1 MFPDLGLGLVR
12 GVWQVINCPQGSYEW
27 HMLRLGTVTGTG
39 FKQVLNKGKGRKGYM
54 DTLVEELS
62 TGQPRENY
70 VNEYMEHGTKWE
82 PIARLV
88 YEAITERT
96 VQQVGFIVKD
106 DFVGVSP
113 DGLVGD
119 DGIIEIK
126 CPKDSTHEKYVEENR
141 LPPTYKAQVQGLL
154 WVTGREWVDFV
165 SYHPRPI
172 KDERIMIVRVERD
185 EVYIK
190 TIQSETNKFITEI
203 KERLKHEEQK

>member
-1 MFPDLGLGLVR
+1 
-12 GVWQVINCPQGSYEW
+12 
-27 HMLRLGTVTGTG
+27 MLRLGTVTGTG
-39 FKQVLNKGKGRKGYM
+39 FKQVLNKGKGRQTYL

-62 TGQPRENY
+62 TGQPREVY
-70 VNEYMEHGTKWE
+70 ISEYMKHGTKWE
-82 PIARLV
+82 PMARLV

-126 CPKDSTHEKYVEENR
+126 CPKDTTHEKYVDEHR
-141 LPPTYKAQVQGLL
+141 LPPAYKPQVQGLL
-154 WVTGREWVDFV
+154 WVTDREWCDFM

-172 KDERIMIVRVERD
+172 GKERYMIKRVYRD
-185 EVYIK
+185 DVYIL

-203 KERLKHEEQK
+203 KERLKHE

>member
-1 MFPDLGLGLVR
+1 MTEKKNGNIIID
-12 GVWQVINCPQGSYEW
+12 CPQGSPEW

-39 FKQVLNKGKGRKGYM
+39 FKQVLNKGKGRGGYM
-54 DTLVEELS
+54 DTLVEELR
-62 TGQPRENY
+62 TLEPRKSY
-70 VNEYMEHGTKWE
+70 VSEYMEHGTKWE

-88 YEAITERT
+88 YEAVTERT
-96 VQQVGFIVKD
+96 VQQVGFIIKD

-126 CPKDSTHEKYVEENR
+126 CPKGTTHEKYVDKDR
-141 LPPTYKAQVQGLL
+141 LPPTYRAQVQGLL
-154 WVTGREWVDFV
+154 WVTGRKWVDFM

-172 KDERIMIVRVERD
+172 GGERYMIKRVWRD

-190 TIQSETNKFITEI
+190 TIQSECDRFV
-203 KERLKHEEQK
+203 KEMKLCLKKCGT